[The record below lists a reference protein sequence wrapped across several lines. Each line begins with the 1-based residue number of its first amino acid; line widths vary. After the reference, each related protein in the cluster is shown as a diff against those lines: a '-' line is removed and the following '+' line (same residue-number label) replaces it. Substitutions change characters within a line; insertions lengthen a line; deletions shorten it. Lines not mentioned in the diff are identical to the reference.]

1 MQYTKEQRTAAN
13 RTDLYD
19 FLLRT
24 HPEQFK
30 KEGQKYIRF
39 KNDNSIIIG
48 RGFSGY
54 KDCATDE
61 AGNNIDFL
69 MKYLNYGLVEAI
81 LALSGEQFSSPDVS
95 KSHTEPKMDPEK
107 AKIVIPDPVA
117 GSYRQLYAYLL
128 YRKIEKDTIQML
140 LDQKLI
146 YQEAA
151 HNNIVFINRSR
162 DWGEVHGTLSYKSH
176 HGILENSKP
185 GGFWFFQVG
194 NMEKSKNVFICEA
207 AIDAI
212 SLYEIRRIRGELS
225 DDVYVSI
232 GGASKQAAI
241 DYLKTHYKPILAVDN
256 DEAGQNARDR
266 NKDLKSLIPDAKDW
280 NDDLQK
286 IKTPE

>member
-1 MQYTKEQRTAAN
+1 MQYTKEQRAIAN

-81 LALSGEQFSSPDVS
+81 LALSGAGFTAPDVS
-95 KSHTEPKMDPEK
+95 KSHTEHVLPPKSEKIILPES
-107 AKIVIPDPVA
+107 VNGPF
-117 GSYRQLYAYLL
+117 RQLYAYLL
-128 YRKIEKDTIQML
+128 SRKIEKDTIQML
-140 LDQKLI
+140 IDQKLI
-146 YQEAA
+146 YQEAE

-162 DWGEVHGTLSYKSH
+162 DWGEVHGTLSTKSF
-176 HGILENSKP
+176 HGILTNSKP
-185 GGFWFFQVG
+185 GGFWFFQIG
-194 NMEKSKNVFICEA
+194 NTEKSKNVFICEA

-212 SLYEIRRIRGELS
+212 SLYELHRMKNELS
-225 DDVYVSI
+225 DNVYVSI
-232 GGASKQAAI
+232 GGAGKQTAI
-241 DYLKTHYKPILAVDN
+241 DFLKKHYEPILAVDN
-256 DEAGQNARDR
+256 DDAGQNARER
-266 NKDLKSLIPDAKDW
+266 NKELKSIIPINKDW
-280 NDDLQK
+280 NDDLK
-286 IKTPE
+286 SAKAPE